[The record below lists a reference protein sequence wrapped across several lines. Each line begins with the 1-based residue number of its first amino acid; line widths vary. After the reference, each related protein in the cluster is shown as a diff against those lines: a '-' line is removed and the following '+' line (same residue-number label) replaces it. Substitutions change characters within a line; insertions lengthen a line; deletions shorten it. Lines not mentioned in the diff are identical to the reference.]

1 MNAYDNYVDFCKGF
15 KKEAELAKR
24 NLLVQNW
31 IIKRKKYSHS
41 LEFNDNLDDLCINY
55 NKYEGIIE
63 DALDYVLDKARNSI
77 FYIISN
83 PNEKLLREE
92 VLTPVNKVKEISSK
106 GMAWLSRKPG
116 KTIRQK
122 IKNSQSILSIKRR
135 MTLDTTENRLFLA
148 YIKEISKLLQY
159 KKMYN
164 NDIVIEEDDILYQK
178 INSFVRLPEVL
189 EIKKWENLPPNNT
202 LLSDKNYRKIWDS
215 WIELKKL
222 DQIVKNI
229 SENLKEKENIIK
241 KYDNFVSENK
251 HNLKTQI
258 PLFIDYDNF
267 KIDSLKKILVK
278 PANLLPKELP
288 IETYEGTKIVA
299 TNLLSASTSFY
310 CEKGIIKQKNNII
323 EQIYETEDE
332 KKYIIPCSDSNY
344 LYMYD
349 QNIKIDTCS
358 ILTELDSNDIDKL
371 QKLIQLYKNN
381 VNYESISI
389 IIPDAFDD
397 FKIINLNKISRVYYK
412 KIKMLPKS
420 IAAMYV
426 LDGLDSSFKNIKIDS
441 NVIVF
446 DIVENKLTYTLLRAK
461 ENEYLKEN
469 KKYSKILWER
479 IATNYI
485 KSGEIFDKY
494 INDIKD
500 ILEIKNIENLKTIL
514 KLGGISGITADFLG
528 LTFKFEKEEIIFN
541 KENLDKIY
549 KCSMTINKEILREIK
564 KEFQLNSSEI
574 IYVSLHKKLYIDEK
588 ENIKVITLK
597 ERELL
602 QGCYQ
607 YFTILKELNYL
618 KEKYDNFTLWRDY
631 LPDLGIKFIG
641 KTVELTNKQTI
652 IPIIGKEKIIETNDI
667 ITLVKEEKEYKFDL
681 LKKDISE
688 KEYEIV
694 LRHSIFPLKEDLKCK
709 VLMIHRYGN
718 ESPIELIFKP
728 INYKDVSIVAKWKK
742 KETYE
747 YKNLYIP
754 VFPDEELDEE
764 KLVNFKSIFD
774 STLNN
779 IVLDKNKSLVSKKL
793 YKDGNNY
800 YLCKNSQENF
810 NSSSKNSN
818 YQTLF
823 YKEHNFKY
831 SDVVDEW
838 IYNTKKDSYFARKE
852 LSLKDDNYEVIIHQN
867 NFLDKSLFSNNIKN
881 IKFDIMFIKDYYC
894 SMNIMPINYNL
905 YDVYEVK
912 KGIASVSD
920 RDKKYLLAGLHYIF
934 RNGRTIREIKN
945 NDFIDK
951 FYKFKNKIIERYEN
965 DTSDTL
971 LMYIMALCYKEFG
984 KYYYDL
990 LTEEKISKMKQKSN
1004 LAYSLG
1010 EFTSSDEKN
1019 LYNKLWN
1026 SVAEETFIEILAIS
1040 IWKNSRIVYNLPR
1053 EHVKQLFNKAIMIV
1067 MTPKKR
1073 NKIKMLEFIY
1083 GVFRLRNIPDDELLK
1098 FLSKNNKN
1106 LKELQNYLQ
1115 NENLVLKES
1124 RIKFESI
1131 IKPEDM
1137 RNKDMH
1143 DLVYA
1148 VLVCIYGSKDEKIKI
1163 AEISDKDNDDE

>member
-1 MNAYDNYVDFCKGF
+1 MNTYNTYVEFCKGF
-15 KKEAELAKR
+15 KKESKLAKR

-41 LEFNDNLDDLCINY
+41 LEFNDNLDDLCVNY
-55 NKYEGIIE
+55 NKYDGVIE

-77 FYIISN
+77 FYIISS
-83 PNEKLLREE
+83 PNEKLVREE
-92 VLTPVNKVKEISSK
+92 ILTPVNKVKEISSK

-178 INSFVRLPEVL
+178 INSFIRLPEVL

-229 SENLKEKENIIK
+229 SENLKEKESVIK
-241 KYDNFVSENK
+241 KYDNFVLENK
-251 HNLKTQI
+251 HNLKTQL

-278 PANLLPKELP
+278 QVNLLPKELP
-288 IETYEGTKIVA
+288 IEMYEGTNMIA
-299 TNLLSASTSFY
+299 TNLLSTSTSFY

-323 EQIYETEDE
+323 EQVYETEDE
-332 KKYIIPCSDSNY
+332 KKYRIPCSNSNY

-349 QNIKIDTCS
+349 KNIKINTHS
-358 ILTELDSNDIDKL
+358 ILTELDSNDTDNL

-397 FKIINLNKISRVYYK
+397 FKIMNLNKISRVYYK
-412 KIKMLPKS
+412 KIKMIPKS
-420 IAAMYV
+420 IAAMYA
-426 LDGLDSSFKNIKIDS
+426 LDSLDSSFRNIKIDS

-446 DIVENKLTYTLLRAK
+446 DIVENKLTYTLLQAK
-461 ENEYLKEN
+461 ENEYLKAN
-469 KKYSKILWER
+469 KKYNKILWER

-485 KSGEIFDKY
+485 KSEKIFDNY
-494 INDIKD
+494 INEIKD
-500 ILEIKNIENLKTIL
+500 ILEIKNIENLRTIL
-514 KLGGISGITADFLG
+514 KLGGISGLTADFLG
-528 LTFKFEKEEIIFN
+528 LTFRFEEEEIIFN

-549 KCSMTINKEILREIK
+549 ECSMTINKEILKEIK
-564 KEFQLNSSEI
+564 REFQLNNSEI
-574 IYVSLHKKLYIDEK
+574 IYVSLHKKLYIDKK

-618 KEKYDNFTLWRDY
+618 KDKYDNFTLWRDY
-631 LPDLGIKFIG
+631 LPDLGIKLID
-641 KTVELTNKQTI
+641 KTFELTNKQTI
-652 IPIIGKEKIIETNDI
+652 IPIIGKEKRIEINDI
-667 ITLVKEEKEYKFDL
+667 IILPKEEKEEKKEYKFDL

-694 LRHSIFPLKEDLKCK
+694 LSHSIFPLKEDLECK
-709 VLMIHRYGN
+709 VLMIYRYGN
-718 ESPIELIFKP
+718 EFPIELIFKP
-728 INYKDVSIVAKWKK
+728 INYKDISIVAKWKK
-742 KETYE
+742 KEIYD
-747 YKNLYIP
+747 YKNLYVPI
-754 VFPDEELDEE
+754 FPEEELDEDRLIGFE
-764 KLVNFKSIFD
+764 NIFD

-779 IVLDKNKSLVSKKL
+779 LVLDKSKSLIDKKL
-793 YKDGNNY
+793 YKKDNNY
-800 YLCKNSQENF
+800 YLCRNSQGNF
-810 NSSSKNSN
+810 NSSSGASN

-823 YKEHNFKY
+823 YKEHNFEY
-831 SDVVDEW
+831 SVVIDEW
-838 IYNTKKDSYFARKE
+838 IYNTKKGNYFARKD
-852 LSLKDDNYEVIIHQN
+852 LFLKDNYYEVIINQN
-867 NFLDKSLFSNNIKN
+867 NFLDKSLFSSDIKN
-881 IKFDIMFIKDYYC
+881 IKFDVKFKDYYLPI
-894 SMNIMPINYNL
+894 NIMPINFNL
-905 YDVYEVK
+905 YDVYEIEE
-912 KGIASVSD
+912 GIVSVS
-920 RDKKYLLAGLHYIF
+920 KKNKGYLLAGLHYIF
-934 RNGRTIREIKN
+934 KNGRTIKEIKN
-945 NDFIDK
+945 NDFVDK

-965 DTSDTL
+965 DSSDTL
-971 LMYIMALCYKEFG
+971 LMYIMSLCYKEFG

-990 LTEEKISKMKQKSN
+990 LTEEKISKMRRKEKRD

-1010 EFTSSDEKN
+1010 EFTSLDEMN
-1019 LYNKLWN
+1019 LYDKLWN
-1026 SVAEETFIEILAIS
+1026 SVEEEMLIEILAIS
-1040 IWKNSRIVYNLPR
+1040 IWKNRKTIYNLPK
-1053 EHVKQLFNKAIMIV
+1053 EDIKKLFDKAIITV
-1067 MTPKKR
+1067 MSPQKQ

-1083 GVFRLRNIPDDELLK
+1083 GVFRLRTIADDELLK
-1098 FLSKNNKN
+1098 FLSKNNKK
-1106 LKELQNYLQ
+1106 LKKLQNYLQ
-1115 NENLVLKES
+1115 NENLFLKES
-1124 RIKFESI
+1124 RIKFEI
-1131 IKPEDM
+1131 ETKKKPI
-1137 RNKDMH
+1137 DMH

-1148 VLVCIYGSKDEKIKI
+1148 VLVCIYGSKNEEIRITQIYDE
-1163 AEISDKDNDDE
+1163 E